1 MRTPRVAWIGLG
13 GLLILL
19 GAAACTSVPLAEQPE
34 RMGRGPRAEEM
45 FYARIAQRSDR
56 EPNFDERRQ
65 FKDHMDERVF
75 KYLREHPEIEQKVYY
90 SEFRFWR
97 QVSEG
102 ATTDEVRVLLDDPV
116 EQTID
121 PARMGALA
129 KAQWTGD
136 VRDKAKEAWVYPLG
150 WILYFDDKGV
160 VSMMRRPQRGWQMPE
175 D

>member
-1 MRTPRVAWIGLG
+1 MRTSRVARMGL

-19 GAAACTSVPLAEQPE
+19 GTTGCLSLPASDQPE

-45 FYARIAQRSDR
+45 FYARIAQRADR
-56 EPNFDERRQ
+56 EPNFDERRV
-65 FKDHMDERVF
+65 FKDQMDERVF
-75 KYLREHPEIEQKVYY
+75 KYLRENPEIEQKSYY

-102 ATTDEVRVLLDDPV
+102 ATTEEVRVLLYDPL

-129 KAQWTGD
+129 KGQWAGD

-160 VSMMRRPQRGWQMPE
+160 VTMLRRPQSGFLVTE
-175 D
+175 

>member
-1 MRTPRVAWIGLG
+1 MRTPQVARRGL

-19 GAAACTSVPLAEQPE
+19 SATGCLSMPASDQPE
-34 RMGRGPRAEEM
+34 RMGRGPRAEEL
-45 FYARIAQRSDR
+45 FYARVSQRSDR

-65 FKDHMDERVF
+65 FKDQMDERVF
-75 KYLREHPEIEQKVYY
+75 KYLRENPAIEQKAYY

-102 ATTDEVRVLLDDPV
+102 TAPEEVRVLLYDPL

-129 KAQWTGD
+129 KGQWTGD

-160 VSMMRRPQRGWQMPE
+160 VTILRRPQSGFLVTE
-175 D
+175 